1 MTILVNTANPV
12 KFDLKRGST
21 FYKTILV
28 KDSNGDPVDLSSV
41 TFTSAIKPEYDLASV
56 ASFTIVPIDLAN
68 GEFGI
73 KIPAA
78 TTANFGLY
86 GQKFRKSYIFD
97 LDFTFGNGDK
107 FTYLNGYI
115 NVTRH
120 V

>member
-1 MTILVNTANPV
+1 MTIVVRTKNPIT
-12 KFDLKRGST
+12 FELKRGET
-21 FYKTILV
+21 FYKSITV
-28 KDSNGDPVDLSSV
+28 PFDLSDVIIS
-41 TFTSAIKPEYDLASV
+41 SAIKPEYDLDFV
-56 ASFTIVPIDLAN
+56 ASFTIVSIDPAN

-78 TTANFGLY
+78 TTATFGLY

-97 LDFTFGNGDK
+97 LDFTFPNGDK